1 MLPAWGLGLDLWKDP
16 QGLVPL
22 ESCQLGMCWLQD
34 HLLQVIGW
42 LLADTSSLFEVTQM
56 CVTITQD
63 CLEVS
68 LKDKCFS
75 VTIIMLVTVLLWYC
89 KEFCF

>member
-1 MLPAWGLGLDLWKDP
+1 
-16 QGLVPL
+16 
-22 ESCQLGMCWLQD
+22 MCWLQD
-34 HLLQVIGW
+34 RLLQVIGW

-75 VTIIMLVTVLLWYC
+75 VTIIMLVTVLSSGIARNFVFDVTNC
-89 KEFCF
+89 S

>member
-1 MLPAWGLGLDLWKDP
+1 
-16 QGLVPL
+16 
-22 ESCQLGMCWLQD
+22 
-34 HLLQVIGW
+34 
-42 LLADTSSLFEVTQM
+42 M

-75 VTIIMLVTVLLWYC
+75 VMIIMLVTVLRSGLVRNFVFNMLHIVFLETNREC
-89 KEFCF
+89 R

>member
-1 MLPAWGLGLDLWKDP
+1 
-16 QGLVPL
+16 
-22 ESCQLGMCWLQD
+22 
-34 HLLQVIGW
+34 
-42 LLADTSSLFEVTQM
+42 M

-75 VTIIMLVTVLLWYC
+75 VTIIMLVTVLSSGIARNFVFDVTNC
-89 KEFCF
+89 S